1 MRDTIAQRVNTMIP
15 IGALRK
21 PSKPH
26 VSHAETGGFIRAAN
40 PAADYEASRCRVRRQ
55 ELQF

>member
-1 MRDTIAQRVNTMIP
+1 MRDTIAQRVSTMIP

-26 VSHAETGGFIRAAN
+26 VSHAETGPFIRATN
-40 PAADYEASRCRVRRQ
+40 PEVQTTKRHR
-55 ELQF
+55 

>member
-1 MRDTIAQRVNTMIP
+1 MRDTIAQRGHTMIL

-26 VSHAETGGFIRAAN
+26 VSHAETGAFIRAAN
-40 PAADYEASRCRVRRQ
+40 SQDE
-55 ELQF
+55 

>member
-1 MRDTIAQRVNTMIP
+1 MRDTIAQRVSTMIP

-26 VSHAETGGFIRAAN
+26 VSHAETGVFIRAAN
-40 PAADYEASRCRVRRQ
+40 PPSGVTQRYLRLKR
-55 ELQF
+55 